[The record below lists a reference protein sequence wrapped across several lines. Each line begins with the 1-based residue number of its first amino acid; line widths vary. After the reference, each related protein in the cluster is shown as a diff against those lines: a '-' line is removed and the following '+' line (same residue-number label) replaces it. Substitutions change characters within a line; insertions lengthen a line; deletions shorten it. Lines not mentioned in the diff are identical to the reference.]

1 MQVIQIQL
9 LAELPGK
16 KDFISFFVSNK
27 DPERAKAMYM
37 RLKRPEP
44 AVCYQF
50 RTMFYFPKET
60 PEKKETPEP
69 AQ

>member
-9 LAELPGK
+9 LTELPGK
-16 KDFISFFVSNK
+16 KDFISFFVPSK
-27 DPERAKAMYM
+27 DPERAKIMYM
-37 RLKRPEP
+37 GLKRPEP
-44 AVCYQF
+44 ELCYQF

-60 PEKKETPEP
+60 PQKKETPEP